1 MALAPP
7 PWRCLPRTVNIMAEK
22 VAIIGGGPAGLTAAI
37 YAARA
42 NLNPVVVE
50 GMLPG
55 GQITQTTDIENFP
68 GFVNPRPGFELV
80 ADMRAQAE
88 RLGARFIQ
96 DEISSCA
103 LHAPEHVLTLSFGGE
118 LRAQAVIIATGA
130 SARYLGIPSESAL
143 KGCGV
148 SACATCDGSF
158 YQGQDVAVVGGGDT
172 AMEDALYLSRI
183 ASHVTIVHRRD
194 AFRASKIMAD
204 RVLATPNIE
213 VAWNSV
219 VDSIADPEKGEVTSI
234 RLRDTV
240 TGALRDIPVQGVFIA
255 IGHNPNT
262 ALFKGQIDLDPQG
275 YVVTDHSRTN
285 VEGVF
290 AAGDVQDPH
299 YRQVVTAAGSGC
311 AAALEAERYLA
322 TL

>member
-1 MALAPP
+1 M
-7 PWRCLPRTVNIMAEK
+7 TEK
-22 VAIIGGGPAGLTAAI
+22 IVIIGGGPAGLTSAI

-42 NLNPVVVE
+42 NLKPVVVE

-55 GQITQTTDIENFP
+55 GQITQTTEIENYP
-68 GFVNPRPGFELV
+68 GFVDPRPGFQLV

-88 RLGARFIQ
+88 RLGARFVQ
-96 DEISSCA
+96 DEVVSCE
-103 LHAPEHVLTLSFGGE
+103 LHAPEHVMKLSFSGE

-130 SARYLGIPSESAL
+130 SARYLGLPSEKAL
-143 KGCGV
+143 IGCGV

-172 AMEDALYLSRI
+172 AMEDALYLARI

-204 RVLATPNIE
+204 RVLSNPNIT

-219 VDSIADPEKGEVTSI
+219 VDSISDPAKGEVTSI

-240 TGALRDIPVQGVFIA
+240 TGALRDIPVQGVFMA
-255 IGHNPNT
+255 IGHDPNT
-262 ALFKGQIDLDPQG
+262 ALFKGQVDLDAQG
-275 YVVTDHSRTN
+275 YIVTDHCRTN

-290 AAGDVQDPH
+290 AAGDVQDPR
-299 YRQVVTAAGSGC
+299 YRQVVAAAGSGC
-311 AAALEAERYLA
+311 SAALEAERYLA
-322 TL
+322 TI